1 MHDNLVGL
9 YVNDVDFFLSKS
21 AKHPL
26 SQNMPIERSA
36 LFFRSGKMCA
46 FRAAIGR
53 VFCGSKA
60 VCDE

>member
-9 YVNDVDFFLSKS
+9 SINDLEFLLLKS

-46 FRAAIGR
+46 CRAAIGR

-60 VCDE
+60 ACDE